1 MLPRGLLP
9 RHLTA
14 PLRVTHCAPQAS
26 RYSAWDQLLRAE
38 LDENQDGKISLEEF
52 FTGYKKLVLK
62 QAPLS
67 TSVPADHSQAMSILN
82 EAMNRTLK
90 KALADY
96 AQVVG
101 MNGDAEVDRL
111 MPQPILNRADFEKPL
126 MLTEGTMVQIQTLW
140 LILDKTGDGKISPED
155 FLALAG
161 PLGVTDHQQAMAKWQ
176 EMSKHFDTDHSG
188 DITPVEFIDGFK
200 KIAMGLAL
208 DWEGIKSMPEQT
220 YLDVQAKINKSVNRR
235 LQNLVKE
242 AYERF
247 AQDAVPPCTVIKSSP
262 LWTEK
267 GWIQVSKRLADQL
280 LINTENK
287 LQIKEIFN
295 HLDQT
300 KDGVLTKTDFG
311 PTTSGEVSLR
321 DGSGSLPFCR
331 RPLPTAPRPPPAARS
346 IRRPARLR
354 AASGAA
360 SSSDKA
366 PPSFAWCAAGAA

>member
-1 MLPRGLLP
+1 VLP

-14 PLRVTHCAPQAS
+14 PLRVTHGAPQAS

-52 FTGYKKLVLK
+52 FTGYKNLVLK
-62 QAPLS
+62 QAPLP

-90 KALADY
+90 KALAEY

-101 MNGDAEVDRL
+101 IKGDAEVD
-111 MPQPILNRADFEKPL
+111 QPIPNHADFEKPL
-126 MLTEGTMVQIQTLW
+126 MLTEGTMKQIQMLW

-161 PLGVTDHQQAMAKWQ
+161 PFGVTDHQQAMAKWQ

-200 KIAMGLAL
+200 KIAMGSAL

-220 YLDVQAKINKSVNRR
+220 YLDVQAKLNESVNRR

-242 AYERF
+242 AHEMF
-247 AQDAVPPCTVIKSSP
+247 SQDVVPPTSAKFELDPRWS
-262 LWTEK
+262 TE
-267 GWIQVSKRLADQL
+267 GWKQVSTRLADQL
-280 LINTENK
+280 LINTENEV
-287 LQIKEIFN
+287 QIEEIFN

-300 KDGVLTKTDFG
+300 KDGVLTREDFG
-311 PTTSGEVSLR
+311 PRSGEVSLR
-321 DGSGSLPFCR
+321 ESRGPLPFGR
-331 RPLPTAPRPPPAARS
+331 RPPPPARRSLRDPSAAQLA
-346 IRRPARLR
+346 PARLR
-354 AASGAA
+354 AASGV
-360 SSSDKA
+360 
-366 PPSFAWCAAGAA
+366 CLGI

>member
-1 MLPRGLLP
+1 MLP

-52 FTGYKKLVLK
+52 FTGIKKIVLK

-247 AQDAVPPCTVIKSSP
+247 SQDVFLPASAEIKLDPRWS
-262 LWTEK
+262 TE
-267 GWIQVSKRLADQL
+267 GWKQVSTRLADQL
-280 LINTENK
+280 LVNTENQV
-287 LQIKEIFN
+287 QIEEIFN
-295 HLDQT
+295 HLDET
-300 KDGVLTKTDFG
+300 KDGVLTKEDFG
-311 PTTSGEVSLR
+311 PRTPGEVSLR
-321 DGSGSLPFCR
+321 ESRGPLPFGR
-331 RPLPTAPRPPPAARS
+331 RPPPPARRSRRGRSAAQLA
-346 IRRPARLR
+346 PARLR
-354 AASGAA
+354 AASG
-360 SSSDKA
+360 
-366 PPSFAWCAAGAA
+366 CCLGI